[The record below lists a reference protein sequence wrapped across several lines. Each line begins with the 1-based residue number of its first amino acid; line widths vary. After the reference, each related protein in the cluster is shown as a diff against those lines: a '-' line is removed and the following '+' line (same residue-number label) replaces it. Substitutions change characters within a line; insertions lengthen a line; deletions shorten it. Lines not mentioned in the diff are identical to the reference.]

1 MEASVRELFERYER
15 LFNRALSGVV
25 DLDEVASLYAPEFI
39 GAAPGGVM
47 TGKNDEYFAQAMALG
62 YANYRNIGMKDM
74 RLREVRIAPIDE
86 FHCLAH
92 VAWTATYS
100 RWDQADVAI
109 EFDVH
114 YFVRHLDEEPK
125 VFGWVTG
132 DEEGVL
138 REHGIL
144 GPPEGLRSYKR
155 TASFTEESIPENLLK
170 DHSTKEGTWG
180 LIHVEQGKLRYLVTD
195 ERRTPTELILT
206 PEGQPGLVE
215 PTILHR
221 VEPLGPVRFHVEFL
235 RRDDE

>member
-62 YANYRNIGMKDM
+62 YANYR
-74 RLREVRIAPIDE
+74 
-86 FHCLAH
+86 
-92 VAWTATYS
+92 TATYS